1 MKAYP
6 VFFQYIVD
14 YDKSMKT
21 LAVTPW
27 KTQNQE
33 LLEKAGT
40 TVTTTSDEE
49 TLNTVLQQIDNE
61 NNRVIYLSFSRCV
74 GCSEEWR
81 RLEGFQY
88 SIYKCYA

>member
-1 MKAYP
+1 
-6 VFFQYIVD
+6 
-14 YDKSMKT
+14 MKT

-61 NNRVIYLSFSRCV
+61 NNRVIYLSFAMCWMQRRV
-74 GCSEEWR
+74 EEAGR
-81 RLEGFQY
+81 IPILN
-88 SIYKCYA
+88 I

>member
-1 MKAYP
+1 
-6 VFFQYIVD
+6 
-14 YDKSMKT
+14 MKT

-61 NNRVIYLSFSRCV
+61 NNRVIYLSFRDVLDAAKS
-74 GCSEEWR
+74 GGGWKDSKP
-81 RLEGFQY
+81 FH
-88 SIYKCYA
+88 A